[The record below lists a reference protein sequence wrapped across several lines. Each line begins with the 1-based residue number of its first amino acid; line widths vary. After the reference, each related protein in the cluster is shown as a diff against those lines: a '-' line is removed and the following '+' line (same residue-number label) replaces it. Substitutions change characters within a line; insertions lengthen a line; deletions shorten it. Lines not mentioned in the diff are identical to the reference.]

1 MATYKLFEHK
11 SPDILKER
19 TAADYQSQ
27 LHRALTSI
35 RGVNKTDVL
44 TLSTSFGV
52 RYPFHLSQ
60 PSFPPFSIAINRKRT
75 DKVVDPRFF
84 CEQTFDRMVNA
95 TNEELAHCP
104 GVGDVKVRRLLE
116 AFSTPFRGGPP
127 SQAIVDAKGKQRA
140 LEEMSVERVATGGK
154 GKGKERE
161 RVVDSPDWPDDVAVD
176 DAPAAGRAG
185 SKRTT
190 ARDPSPDWP
199 EDDEDD
205 DDAPI
210 DIDDILA
217 EGEAAEA
224 VQSQPAEVDVD
235 MHARSVSPAKRPSES
250 FLYLSCARSTH

>member
-1 MATYKLFEHK
+1 
-11 SPDILKER
+11 
-19 TAADYQSQ
+19 
-27 LHRALTSI
+27 
-35 RGVNKTDVL
+35 
-44 TLSTSFGV
+44 
-52 RYPFHLSQ
+52 
-60 PSFPPFSIAINRKRT
+60 
-75 DKVVDPRFF
+75 
-84 CEQTFDRMVNA
+84 MVNA
-95 TNEELAHCP
+95 TNEELVHCP

-116 AFSTPFRGGPP
+116 AFNTPFRGGPP

-140 LEEMSVERVATGGK
+140 LEEMGVGRVATG

-161 RVVDSPDWPDDVAVD
+161 RVVDSPDWPDDDDLDVAVEG
-176 DAPAAGRAG
+176 APAAGRAG

-199 EDDEDD
+199 DNDEDD

-224 VQSQPAEVDVD
+224 AKSQPVGVDVD

-250 FLYLSCARSTH
+250 LLYLSCARSAH

>member
-1 MATYKLFEHK
+1 
-11 SPDILKER
+11 
-19 TAADYQSQ
+19 
-27 LHRALTSI
+27 
-35 RGVNKTDVL
+35 
-44 TLSTSFGV
+44 
-52 RYPFHLSQ
+52 
-60 PSFPPFSIAINRKRT
+60 
-75 DKVVDPRFF
+75 
-84 CEQTFDRMVNA
+84 MVNA

-140 LEEMSVERVATGGK
+140 LEEMGVGRVATGGK

-161 RVVDSPDWPDDVAVD
+161 RVVDSPDWPDDDDDDVVVE

-185 SKRTT
+185 SKKTT
-190 ARDPSPDWP
+190 VRDPSPVWP
-199 EDDEDD
+199 DNFEDD
-205 DDAPI
+205 DDGPI

-224 VQSQPAEVDVD
+224 VKSQPAGVDMD

-250 FLYLSCARSTH
+250 FLYLSCAKSTH